1 MSKLFSNEA
10 FLFNKKQNLK
20 LKYVYFS
27 KSITI
32 TDMLS

>member
-10 FLFNKKQNLK
+10 FLFNKKNLK